1 MKENKGIVI
10 SKILF
15 VLLAVGVCLYL
26 ICGEIYFPAENQ
38 TESFGYKDF
47 SKGWEWVREDGTRQ
61 PAQVPG
67 KNSVERNQTM
77 VIENILPDYLEDNLY
92 MCFRSSK
99 QEMKIY
105 IDGELRQEYSTKDT
119 RPFGRVSAVAY
130 VYAELSGDDAGKTIR
145 VEMSTDSSYT
155 GVLHEVFYGEMLDV
169 WKYLFEKGGVE
180 LIIAMFVLALGL
192 ASIIISVALKIC
204 YRKKVEMEYLGW
216 GIFLA
221 AIWIIANSVFRQ
233 SIFQNISVISDMAFF
248 MVMLLSIP
256 FMLYLNQVQSER
268 YSKIYLVAI
277 TVNIIDFIVCTALH
291 VGNVVDFSDTIK
303 YMVSIAGVSMALLGI
318 TMIIDL
324 ITGRIKEYTLVA
336 LGILGVCLAAVVQI
350 ILYFK
355 WTTQFS
361 GAVIAIAM
369 VFVLIISF
377 VNTMKDILAIEKEK
391 QKADKTPP
399 PPKGFAVP
407 GAAPSNAGFA
417 IPGAPAQQPV
427 AQSTATSPQPSVPVQ
442 PVVPQADSKERGKTN
457 KGLFKKNEQEQ
468 PVAPAPAPFVPRA
481 EVQSGQP
488 ANFGQTTVLG
498 AGNAIGETTVL
509 VNQNAQSKPMPHLIR
524 KKNNEK
530 IDLNKPVFRIGK
542 EKSYVD
548 YFIGDNTAISR
559 SHANIINRDGAFAVV
574 DTQSTNHT
582 FVNGTML
589 QPNEEV
595 TVSHGDTIRLANE
608 DFEFRLY

>member
-1 MKENKGIVI
+1 MNFNFETQGSNTYLVYKLGETDQIDSMSMGMITNNKIPGIAQTIFTQLDADKFLKYNVSAKIPVNQFFAGQVNRKRLIGVFKGIADAMIAAEEYMLDPNTLLLDLEYIYADVSTCETVLICLPVANTENQNQDLASFFKNIMFTTQFDQTESSDHVAKILNFLNGSPVFSVVEFKKVLEEIENPVVSQPVPQPVVQQSTPQPVSQPTVQPASQPAPQPAPQPVVQQTPVQKPVEQPKQAPVGGFNIPGKPATEPKKEESAQADDGEKISFLYLMQHYNKENAAKYKAQKENK
-10 SKILF
+10 SS
-15 VLLAVGVCLYL
+15 A
-26 ICGEIYFPAENQ
+26 PAE
-38 TESFGYKDF
+38 KP
-47 SKGWEWVREDGTRQ
+47 K
-61 PAQVPG
+61 
-67 KNSVERNQTM
+67 
-77 VIENILPDYLEDNLY
+77 
-92 MCFRSSK
+92 
-99 QEMKIY
+99 
-105 IDGELRQEYSTKDT
+105 
-119 RPFGRVSAVAY
+119 
-130 VYAELSGDDAGKTIR
+130 
-145 VEMSTDSSYT
+145 
-155 GVLHEVFYGEMLDV
+155 
-169 WKYLFEKGGVE
+169 
-180 LIIAMFVLALGL
+180 
-192 ASIIISVALKIC
+192 
-204 YRKKVEMEYLGW
+204 
-216 GIFLA
+216 
-221 AIWIIANSVFRQ
+221 
-233 SIFQNISVISDMAFF
+233 
-248 MVMLLSIP
+248 
-256 FMLYLNQVQSER
+256 
-268 YSKIYLVAI
+268 
-277 TVNIIDFIVCTALH
+277 
-291 VGNVVDFSDTIK
+291 
-303 YMVSIAGVSMALLGI
+303 
-318 TMIIDL
+318 
-324 ITGRIKEYTLVA
+324 
-336 LGILGVCLAAVVQI
+336 
-350 ILYFK
+350 
-355 WTTQFS
+355 
-361 GAVIAIAM
+361 
-369 VFVLIISF
+369 
-377 VNTMKDILAIEKEK
+377 KEK

-498 AGNAIGETTVL
+498 AGNSIGETTVL

>member
-1 MKENKGIVI
+1 MNFNFETQGSNTYLVYQLSATDQIDSMSMGMITNNKIPGIAQTIFTQLDADKFLKYNVSAKIPVNQFFAGQVNRKRLIGVFKGIADAMIAAEEYMLDPNTLLLDLEYIYADVSTCETVLICLPVANVENQNQDLASFFKNIMFTTQFDQTESSDHVAKILNFLNGSPVFSVVEFKKVLEEIENPVVSQPAPQPVIQQSTPQPPVQTPPPVQPPVQTPPNVQPPVQKPSQVQPPVETPKKEEKKGPAIPGMNIPGKPATEPKKEESAQADDGEKISFLYLMQHYNKENAAKYKAQKENK
-10 SKILF
+10 SS
-15 VLLAVGVCLYL
+15 A
-26 ICGEIYFPAENQ
+26 PAE
-38 TESFGYKDF
+38 KP
-47 SKGWEWVREDGTRQ
+47 K
-61 PAQVPG
+61 
-67 KNSVERNQTM
+67 
-77 VIENILPDYLEDNLY
+77 
-92 MCFRSSK
+92 
-99 QEMKIY
+99 
-105 IDGELRQEYSTKDT
+105 
-119 RPFGRVSAVAY
+119 
-130 VYAELSGDDAGKTIR
+130 
-145 VEMSTDSSYT
+145 
-155 GVLHEVFYGEMLDV
+155 
-169 WKYLFEKGGVE
+169 
-180 LIIAMFVLALGL
+180 
-192 ASIIISVALKIC
+192 
-204 YRKKVEMEYLGW
+204 
-216 GIFLA
+216 
-221 AIWIIANSVFRQ
+221 
-233 SIFQNISVISDMAFF
+233 
-248 MVMLLSIP
+248 
-256 FMLYLNQVQSER
+256 
-268 YSKIYLVAI
+268 
-277 TVNIIDFIVCTALH
+277 
-291 VGNVVDFSDTIK
+291 
-303 YMVSIAGVSMALLGI
+303 
-318 TMIIDL
+318 
-324 ITGRIKEYTLVA
+324 
-336 LGILGVCLAAVVQI
+336 
-350 ILYFK
+350 
-355 WTTQFS
+355 
-361 GAVIAIAM
+361 
-369 VFVLIISF
+369 
-377 VNTMKDILAIEKEK
+377 KEK